1 MNGKLLV
8 KPIIHYLAQQLTIT
22 NLHLGWIPIRFIDE
36 GVGDMKKTVTIL
48 FVAALLFN
56 GASQGEGKADLSKNA
71 LSLETELQLP
81 AITSSASNL
90 NRGFL
95 KQNKIAIGTVLQS
108 HHFDKY
114 DYHDY
119 NESHNGIYLNINR
132 WSTGVFQNSA
142 DVQSVFITY
151 NPTLYTN
158 KSFVVNLVTGIAN
171 GYEGWEYAQ
180 GDYIPILGVSA
191 QWTYLKT
198 MLSYEAIAFGIEL
211 PLN

>member
-1 MNGKLLV
+1 
-8 KPIIHYLAQQLTIT
+8 
-22 NLHLGWIPIRFIDE
+22 
-36 GVGDMKKTVTIL
+36 MKKTITIL
-48 FVAALLFN
+48 FVAALLFT
-56 GASQGEGKADLSKNA
+56 GASQGEGNADLSKNA

-180 GDYIPILGVSA
+180 GDYLPILGVSA

-198 MLSYEAIAFGIEL
+198 MLSHEAIAFGIEL